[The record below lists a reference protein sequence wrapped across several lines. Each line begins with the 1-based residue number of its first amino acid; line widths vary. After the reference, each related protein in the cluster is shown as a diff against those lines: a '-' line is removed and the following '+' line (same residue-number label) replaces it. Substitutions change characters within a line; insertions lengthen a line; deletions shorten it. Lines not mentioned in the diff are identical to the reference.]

1 MGSTGKAKREQESE
15 GEPTS
20 VTLQE
25 GGQKAL
31 PRNVL
36 PCVPRWQPNS
46 PFRSAACVSGDSTPN
61 TLDFFLRSAQP
72 G

>member
-1 MGSTGKAKREQESE
+1 MGSTGKAKKELEPE

-20 VTLQE
+20 VILQE

-36 PCVPRWQPNS
+36 PCVPRWPLLATKL
-46 PFRSAACVSGDSTPN
+46 PV
-61 TLDFFLRSAQP
+61 
-72 G
+72 